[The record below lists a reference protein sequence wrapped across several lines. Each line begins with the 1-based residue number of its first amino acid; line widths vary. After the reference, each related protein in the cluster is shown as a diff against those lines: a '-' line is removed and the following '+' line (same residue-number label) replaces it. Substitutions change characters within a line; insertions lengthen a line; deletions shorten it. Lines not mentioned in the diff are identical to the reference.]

1 MSPVHQVRPKP
12 SCRAQ
17 WKGEE
22 DKGRSRKTTSGNGQA
37 WSSPRPR
44 RQWRTGEN
52 GGRLLQNHLWCPS
65 RLRYKWDDMRNWH
78 IFAFFFLCKQFTN
91 CSQTFHEVKKKN
103 CRAGWAFLFSEAF
116 RTSQVA
122 SWLASHVTS
131 FLHLW
136 LTRHVGRLQFHSKG
150 RAHLVWEF
158 MTFNWC
164 IWQANRLHIML

>member
-91 CSQTFHEVKKKN
+91 CSQTFHEVKKKTAELVEHF
-103 CRAGWAFLFSEAF
+103 CSPKRLERAKWLPDWLVTLPHFYTCDWPATSADYSFIRRVGLILSENL
-116 RTSQVA
+116 R
-122 SWLASHVTS
+122 
-131 FLHLW
+131 HLIDVYDRPIGS
-136 LTRHVGRLQFHSKG
+136 T
-150 RAHLVWEF
+150 
-158 MTFNWC
+158 
-164 IWQANRLHIML
+164 